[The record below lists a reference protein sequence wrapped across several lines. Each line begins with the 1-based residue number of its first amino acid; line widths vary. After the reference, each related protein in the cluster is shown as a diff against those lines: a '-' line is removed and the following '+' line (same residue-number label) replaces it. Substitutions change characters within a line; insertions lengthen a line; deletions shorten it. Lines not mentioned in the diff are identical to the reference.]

1 MVPRPI
7 GRGRTQ
13 AGGTMRNRGKS
24 GSGRRVLAGIRLA
37 LAGAVL
43 AVCIGLALTPA
54 ALAGDEDVLR
64 VSFNDLP
71 PWKIL
76 GQDGKPTGVDVE
88 FLDMLANRLGLTV
101 EYVHYP
107 FKRGLKMMESGEID
121 LMIGVLRR
129 PEREAY
135 LHFIEPPYK
144 NESSKAFFVLKGRE
158 HAIASHDD
166 LHGLRVGTVL
176 GGLYYPEFD
185 DDSLID
191 KYPVTSPDL
200 NISMLLAGRIDA
212 FVMTETAG
220 DCRVAERGL
229 EAEVVKARYVYR
241 EHQDVYMVLSRNS
254 PHVARL
260 GEFNRAMAQLVAE
273 GAFARVTE
281 RFMESKAGQ

>member
-1 MVPRPI
+1 
-7 GRGRTQ
+7 
-13 AGGTMRNRGKS
+13 MRNRGEV
-24 GSGRRVLAGIRLA
+24 GPGWRGRREYAGFRRGLRVA
-37 LAGAVL
+37 VQAVAVL
-43 AVCIGLALTPA
+43 AVFMALAVVPA
-54 ALAGDEDVLR
+54 AQAEGNTVLR

-71 PWKIL
+71 PWKVL
-76 GQDGKPTGVDVE
+76 GPGGEPAGIDVE
-88 FLDMLANRLGLTV
+88 FLGMLASRMGLSV

-158 HAIASHDD
+158 HAIASHED
-166 LHGLRVGTVL
+166 LRGLRVGTVL
-176 GGLYYPEFD
+176 GGRYYPEFD
-185 DDSLID
+185 DDPRID
-191 KYPVTSPDL
+191 KYPVTSPEL

-220 DCRVAERGL
+220 DHRVAERGL
-229 EAEVVKARYVYR
+229 EGKVVKARYVHR
-241 EHQDVYMVLSRNS
+241 ECQDVYVVLSRHS

-260 GEFNRAMAQLVAE
+260 EEFNRAMAELVAE
-273 GAFARVTE
+273 GAFSRARE
-281 RFMESKAGQ
+281 QFMESLAGQ